1 MIDDTILDCTKN
13 NREQSKNRFFCKGPK
28 AIMMF
33 RTASDAME
41 DTERQADALI
51 KDLGQLWLRIA

>member
-33 RTASDAME
+33 E
-41 DTERQADALI
+41 
-51 KDLGQLWLRIA
+51 QLLMPWRIQKGRRMR